1 MSSNET
7 PDHER
12 RGPSGLTVLELAE
25 LLPPLEPL
33 PPPPLS
39 AFEPQHTLW
48 SVLPRLVFSIAFG
61 TLAAMHVGIFLMR
74 MDEPLEGGRCLALA
88 NTVGVFAIAAVL
100 CAWAGAGLLAKFR
113 QLLRNRR
120 AGQVTGAGLNSTS
133 AL

>member
-1 MSSNET
+1 MSSHE
-7 PDHER
+7 PPEEER
-12 RGPSGLTVLELAE
+12 RGPSGLTVLELAA

-39 AFEPQHTLW
+39 AFEPTHTFW
-48 SVLPRLVFSIAFG
+48 SVVPRLVFSIAFG
-61 TLAAMHVGIFLMR
+61 TVAVMHVGIFLMR
-74 MDEPLEGGRCLALA
+74 MDEPLKNGRCLELV
-88 NTVGVFAIAAVL
+88 NTVGIFAIAAVL
-100 CAWAGAGLLAKFR
+100 CALAGAGLLAKFR